1 MFAAELT
8 EELEDSE
15 GNVYN
20 RKVRPSIP
28 SFCIALTLPSTRH
41 GTTVRV
47 FYSGLPA
54 SNCANLLPS
63 LACFYLRPC
72 AVAVKRQGL
81 L

>member
-20 RKVRPSIP
+20 RKVRSLLL
-28 SFCIALTLPSTRH
+28 SLSAVLMRLSARRH
-41 GTTVRV
+41 GTTVRI
-47 FYSGLPA
+47 LPTA
-54 SNCANLLPS
+54 TAPDLVLTLCFLL
-63 LACFYLRPC
+63 
-72 AVAVKRQGL
+72 VKRQGL